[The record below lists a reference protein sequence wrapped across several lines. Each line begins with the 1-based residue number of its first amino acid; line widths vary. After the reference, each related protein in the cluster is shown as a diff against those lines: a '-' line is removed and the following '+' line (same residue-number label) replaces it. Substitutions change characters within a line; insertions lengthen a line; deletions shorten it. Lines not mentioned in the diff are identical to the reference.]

1 LVAEAWIGPDK
12 VLVAEEV
19 AAKHG
24 QTDMPAEVA
33 VALEGAAKIDQ
44 P

>member
-1 LVAEAWIGPDK
+1 LNAEAWIGPDE
-12 VLVAEEV
+12 VIVAEEL
-19 AAKHG
+19 AAKHD

-33 VALEGAAKIDQ
+33 EAPEGAAKIDQ